1 LSNSNV
7 TSITSEVENRLDH
20 LFSDEG
26 KSPEFI
32 EARDG
37 VEESPLKELK
47 ANLLSMDWE
56 ISDQIMEDCIAQIT
70 ELKQI
75 FKEDGVL
82 LYLFKILGSLC
93 KYIRNHGADSLP
105 EAMKLVKSVY
115 NAIESIIVLGNVT
128 ALEKKKVLLSEVR
141 KFKGLKRKIAQAKAK
156 PVQTDVEDTPVES
169 EPVLQTVKEQRFEI
183 YDTGA
188 GPEAET
194 LEPPPLEELSP
205 QEVMANA
212 MAEIK
217 KMIHEEFDALRSDLR
232 SWMDGH
238 ANNHQQP

>member
-1 LSNSNV
+1 MGDSNV
-7 TSITSEVENRLDH
+7 NSITSEVENRLNH
-20 LFSDEG
+20 LFSDERE
-26 KSPEFI
+26 SPEFI

-56 ISDQIMEDCIAQIT
+56 ISDQIMGNCIAQIS
-70 ELKQI
+70 ELKRRY
-75 FKEDGVL
+75 KEDGVL
-82 LYLFKILGSLC
+82 LYLFKILESLC

-105 EAMKLVKSVY
+105 EAMKLIKSVY

-128 ALEKKKVLLSEVR
+128 DLEKKKVLLSEVR
-141 KFKGLKRKIAQAKAK
+141 KFKDLKRKIAQAKAK
-156 PVQTDVEDTPVES
+156 PVQSDAQVIPIES
-169 EPVLQTVKEQRFEI
+169 EPVLHAVKEQRFEI
-183 YDTGA
+183 YGTGA

-194 LEPPPLEELSP
+194 LEAPPLGELSP

-217 KMIHEEFDALRSDLR
+217 KMIHDEFDALRSDLR

-238 ANNHQQP
+238 TYNRQQP